1 MIGSWILY
9 SETALRKGKENDA
22 EWNIS
27 YAVYKGGLEEADDK
41 REPEGRE

>member
-1 MIGSWILY
+1 MTCSLILY